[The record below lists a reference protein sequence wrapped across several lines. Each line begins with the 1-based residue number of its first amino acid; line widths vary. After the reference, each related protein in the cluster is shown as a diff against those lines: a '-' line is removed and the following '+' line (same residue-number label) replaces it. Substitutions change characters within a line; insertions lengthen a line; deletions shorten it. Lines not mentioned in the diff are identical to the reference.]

1 VQLYFFY
8 FALGSYLKVTTGT
21 GMSVP
26 IVSNFTW
33 AAICLSFYAG
43 AFNVEIFRAGIEAVP
58 RETMEA
64 AESLGYSR
72 LKAYA
77 YVILPLA
84 FRISLP
90 ALNNNLVNLVKTT
103 TIAYAIAVPEMLY
116 VANQIWSDES
126 NVPEM
131 MNVLLIAYVSLV
143 GVLVT
148 TDGTIRRESDIT
160 ITLADGRTLPAILAG
175 RDRRTDLAVLKPF
188 RVGAAEPW
196 RFSVWHGVALL
207 LALIVAIGLGE
218 AQAQVVAGK
227 PGIIATMI
235 KWTPL
240 LLQGFALNIAMS
252 FLAMA
257 IGTVVGVPLGIA
269 QISLLPPIR
278 GSSWFVTQFFRNSP
292 WLVLLFYCML
302 LLPFE
307 VRIGDTI
314 VPLPGWLK
322 STIGLSLPVM
332 ANVSELVRG
341 AVRSIPYTQWEAAE
355 SLAMTR
361 RQTLWMIILPQC
373 VKRMTPPWMNLYA
386 ILTVATP
393 LTSVVGV
400 SEAMT
405 LTGDILSSEGR
416 TELLVPMYL
425 YLLLFFFLYCYPIA
439 RATIALEKRFQ
450 VR

>member
-1 VQLYFFY
+1 
-8 FALGSYLKVTTGT
+8 
-21 GMSVP
+21 M
-26 IVSNFTW
+26 
-33 AAICLSFYAG
+33 
-43 AFNVEIFRAGIEAVP
+43 
-58 RETMEA
+58 
-64 AESLGYSR
+64 
-72 LKAYA
+72 
-77 YVILPLA
+77 
-84 FRISLP
+84 
-90 ALNNNLVNLVKTT
+90 
-103 TIAYAIAVPEMLY
+103 IA
-116 VANQIWSDES
+116 NRSD
-126 NVPEM
+126 M
-131 MNVLLIAYVSLV
+131 
-143 GVLVT
+143 
-148 TDGTIRRESDIT
+148 
-160 ITLADGRTLPAILAG
+160 
-175 RDRRTDLAVLKPF
+175 AVLKPF

-196 RFSVWHGVALL
+196 RFNAWHGVALVVAL
-207 LALIVAIGLGE
+207 LGAIGIGE
-218 AQAQVVAGK
+218 AQAQAAGGQA
-227 PGIIATMI
+227 GIIATMI

-257 IGTVVGVPLGIA
+257 IGTIVGVPLGLA
-269 QISLLPPIR
+269 QISLLPPVR
-278 GSSWFVTQFFRNSP
+278 FSSWFATQFFRNSP

-307 VRIGDTI
+307 VNVFGTI

-341 AVRSIPYTQWEAAE
+341 AVRSIPYGQWEAAE

-361 RQTLWMIILPQC
+361 RQTLGMIILPQC

-439 RATIALEKRFQ
+439 RATLALEKRFA
-450 VR
+450 VK